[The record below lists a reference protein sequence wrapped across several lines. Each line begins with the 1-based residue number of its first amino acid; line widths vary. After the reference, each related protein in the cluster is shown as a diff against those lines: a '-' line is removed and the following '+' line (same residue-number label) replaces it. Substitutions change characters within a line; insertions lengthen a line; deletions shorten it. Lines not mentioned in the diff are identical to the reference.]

1 MVGVRLFVCAVV
13 PPSAAGYRF
22 RYPRGVVVLSILW
35 DLANGAIKLRW
46 DNVTTDSGAV
56 QKGLA
61 AELGLTGST
70 GDRRA
75 YKAVLAKNGQSVDAY
90 AHDLWQGAEWGQ
102 EVDDMALKDMILDV
116 LQSTPNGS
124 IALKEL
130 ADMSGVQADL
140 EAQISL
146 GKGDIQRKLEEV
158 DANLAKNAQQMADF
172 RKRINDTVQKLE
184 SGKPLIIPIGEGEF
198 GPIYDQ
204 FRGKPQEAVDFLLAE
219 KNGEAIGALS
229 HKDIGEIDLVWGKEG
244 TGHSDG
250 YGLSK
255 LAKYHPEVLD
265 KLQPILDD
273 MEVVSRNANRV
284 NLESPKYQAAVRLT
298 WNNERKNWLL
308 TAFEKRNSAIDNTT
322 DTGETA
328 ISGKQ
333 NDTATLQ
340 STASENKDTTS
351 IPENQISEKEIFN
364 TPTLPTNEDVPFM
377 IERYDADG
385 NRIGDGSVH
394 SSYSIVDFSAYP
406 QISHNVQKASGTESV
421 YVTYTNNENGK
432 SATMRF
438 SGHESNAVRFGQQ
451 LRGHN
456 YQEQELAQMSEAG
469 KKMFIDKPINE
480 LMYRLGLVDKE
491 IVTKYLPK
499 IEKRNVSKNKVD
511 NGEFEIADISLSE
524 LQKLPIGTD
533 ISKYKGKAIKD
544 GNVYILVESDKVL
557 GKPYSVEEYSAPE
570 NGMPSMIWNAQKLDN
585 PIFKREVFDAFAGH
599 LGETLGAES
608 VVTDAAEIQRVFELH
623 QAVGEGLRT
632 AIVQNAEIAAER
644 ADIERVAKENGTW
657 LKAPN
662 GKDTNLTERQW
673 VDVRTSRFKSW
684 TGDWELAAKRVKII
698 DVKPRHNFNINQRV
712 VLAKKEIIQW
722 AKEHNIIRQLS
733 NSNTG
738 GKGTIGINPKSISK
752 IVDDAYNIKD
762 KSARQLYLNLLLYIE
777 DIIRESALG
786 ESHLG
791 YAKGA
796 DGARRPEN
804 GIDANVTIY
813 RYYGAI
819 KIGDKLQRVKTTVKK
834 SNVIGS
840 SNLYT
845 YEIAKIE
852 LVDGK
857 TVIDFSNNPSSN
869 NSITFA
875 KLLHNVENDKKNG
888 EKLLDYT
895 KIVDANG
902 EPMVVYHGT
911 VRSKDGKFNTFNA
924 PNGLAWFSESKE
936 HAMGFAGEKKLFK
949 KRDLYS
955 VYLNVRNPLNV
966 GYLDIGGSF
975 IAQDLAKTTG
985 LPLNEIQ
992 SIVEN
997 LNPSW
1002 KWQVTNS
1009 EEFKRLAEK
1018 YGYDGFVAQEY
1029 NPSLKSY
1036 VKTYAVFNPNQIKSA
1051 TENTGEYSPAND
1063 DIRYSLNLDDVT
1075 IATPEMEAEANLY
1088 TSSTSSPTP
1097 TLHPYPSI
1105 VGYRFRYLCLNSGIL
1120 SHYLRRHPILLG
1132 IVFDT

>member
-1 MVGVRLFVCAVV
+1 M
-13 PPSAAGYRF
+13 
-22 RYPRGVVVLSILW
+22 VLSILW

-102 EVDDMALKDMILDV
+102 EVDDMTLKDMALEV

-184 SGKPLIIPIGEGEF
+184 SGEPIGSVNSVEKNAASSERNNANSHNSSSGSLLQKGNARLSGEPLTPNEDVAKVSRKTEIAKNAIRKIINSGGIIIEKDTVERAVAAVGNGLHMEKSKSSQSFYDDYYEGNYSV
-198 GPIYDQ
+198 GDSVLHLRISTHPATDTRMGNDPADHKVSIVI
-204 FRGKPQEAVDFLLAE
+204 R
-219 KNGEAIGALS
+219 KNGE
-229 HKDIGEIDLVWGKEG
+229 HK
-244 TGHSDG
+244 
-250 YGLSK
+250 
-255 LAKYHPEVLD
+255 
-265 KLQPILDD
+265 
-273 MEVVSRNANRV
+273 
-284 NLESPKYQAAVRLT
+284 
-298 WNNERKNWLL
+298 
-308 TAFEKRNSAIDNTT
+308 
-322 DTGETA
+322 DTGEHNGYEEIVYEPSEVTPTEAANA
-328 ISGKQ
+328 IVKGVQLLLDTGKYV
-333 NDTATLQ
+333 DITGKAHT
-340 STASENKDTTS
+340 TIYPPTS

-377 IERYDADG
+377 IEQKPTEKPMDTAEQAFIRE
-385 NRIGDGSVH
+385 RVEI
-394 SSYSIVDFSAYP
+394 
-406 QISHNVQKASGTESV
+406 ISDLASMGPNV
-421 YVTYTNNENGK
+421 VTQT
-432 SATMRF
+432 
-438 SGHESNAVRFGQQ
+438 HE
-451 LRGHN
+451 
-456 YQEQELAQMSEAG
+456 
-469 KKMFIDKPINE
+469 
-480 LMYRLGLVDKE
+480 E
-491 IVTKYLPK
+491 IKQT
-499 IEKRNVSKNKVD
+499 
-511 NGEFEIADISLSE
+511 LSE
-524 LQKLPIGTD
+524 
-533 ISKYKGKAIKD
+533 YKAG
-544 GNVYILVESDKVL
+544 
-557 GKPYSVEEYSAPE
+557 VEE
-570 NGMPSMIWNAQKLDN
+570 
-585 PIFKREVFDAFAGH
+585 
-599 LGETLGAES
+599 
-608 VVTDAAEIQRVFELH
+608 
-623 QAVGEGLRT
+623 LRT
-632 AIVQNAEIAAER
+632 SIVQNAEIAAEQ

-662 GKDTNLTERQW
+662 GKNTNLTERQW

-888 EKLLDYT
+888 EKLLDSS

-966 GYLDIGGSF
+966 GYLDIGGTF

-1009 EEFKRLAEK
+1009 EEFKLLAEK

-1051 TENTGEYSPAND
+1051 TENTGEYSPAYD

-1120 SHYLRRHPILLG
+1120 SHYLRRHPILPG

>member
-1 MVGVRLFVCAVV
+1 M
-13 PPSAAGYRF
+13 
-22 RYPRGVVVLSILW
+22 W

-102 EVDDMALKDMILDV
+102 DVDDMALKDMILDV

-158 DANLAKNAQQMADF
+158 DAKLAKNAQQMADF

-204 FRGKPQEAVDFLLAE
+204 FRGRPQEAVDFLLAE
-219 KNGEAIGALS
+219 KNGEAIGALT
-229 HKDIGEIDLVWGKEG
+229 HPEIGDVSLV
-244 TGHSDG
+244 
-250 YGLSK
+250 YGNEFAGLEK
-255 LAKYHPEVLD
+255 IAQKHPEVLND
-265 KLQPILDD
+265 LQNVLSQMSPI
-273 MEVVSRNANRV
+273 MESANRIK
-284 NLESPKYQAAVRLT
+284 LESPSHFAVVSKEYMGAPRD
-298 WNNERKNWLL
+298 KWLL
-308 TAFEKRNSAIDNTT
+308 TAYEKKSSASNNRMDT
-322 DTGETA
+322 DGTVTGRR
-328 ISGKQ
+328 
-333 NDTATLQ
+333 NDTATSQ
-340 STASENKDTTS
+340 DTTYSENKDTTS

-364 TPTLPTNEDVPFM
+364 TPTLPTNEDIPFM
-377 IERYDADG
+377 IEPTAKTSSNGFVPTPKREITYG
-385 NRIGDGSVH
+385 NFYERTGAVFSQVERPNREPDYISQRTMQPDKVSSEYWYGEDEGGKYVVRGSDHWSTVAKRPETVETFYKSYVNRKYVPSRNPLIGSCWWGLAATD
-394 SSYSIVDFSAYP
+394 SS
-406 QISHNVQKASGTESV
+406 Q
-421 YVTYTNNENGK
+421 
-432 SATMRF
+432 
-438 SGHESNAVRFGQQ
+438 
-451 LRGHN
+451 
-456 YQEQELAQMSEAG
+456 
-469 KKMFIDKPINE
+469 PI
-480 LMYRLGLVDKE
+480 LY
-491 IVTKYLPK
+491 
-499 IEKRNVSKNKVD
+499 
-511 NGEFEIADISLSE
+511 
-524 LQKLPIGTD
+524 
-533 ISKYKGKAIKD
+533 GKAYLNDINDLKHD
-544 GNVYILVESDKVL
+544 RDIVMQSRIEAANKR
-557 GKPYSVEEYSAPE
+557 
-570 NGMPSMIWNAQKLDN
+570 
-585 PIFKREVFDAFAGH
+585 FKREVFDAFAGH

-662 GKDTNLTERQW
+662 GKDTNLTEGQW

-975 IAQDLAKTTG
+975 IAQDLAKTTE

-1009 EEFKRLAEK
+1009 EEFKLLAEK

-1088 TSSTSSPTP
+1088 TSSASNPTP

-1105 VGYRFRYLCLNSGIL
+1105 VGYRFRYLWLYSYC
-1120 SHYLRRHPILLG
+1120 H
-1132 IVFDT
+1132 